1 MWWKVWGGVGREVW
15 GWGVSSLQVTATGRC
30 KTMEIVMMGHVGEGE
45 GEGVGSGSL
54 IAAGHDHQGLQDKG
68 GLALGWEEG
77 RGGG

>member
-1 MWWKVWGGVGREVW
+1 
-15 GWGVSSLQVTATGRC
+15 
-30 KTMEIVMMGHVGEGE
+30 MEIVMMGHVGEGE

-68 GLALGWEEG
+68 GLALDWEEG